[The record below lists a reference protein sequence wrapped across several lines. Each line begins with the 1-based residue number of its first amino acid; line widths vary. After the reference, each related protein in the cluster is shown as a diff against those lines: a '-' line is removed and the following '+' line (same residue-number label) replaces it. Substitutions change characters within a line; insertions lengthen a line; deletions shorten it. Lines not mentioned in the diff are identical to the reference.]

1 MPTCSPVLS
10 GMCNGAA
17 HCRRERLKHMLNV
30 DRRVLVQ
37 ISMAAVKLKF
47 LRSPTP
53 GPERGGKRKRGG
65 RRAPPSDAERS
76 DAEHRKAASPA
87 YCMVLVG
94 RSPGVTVEPL

>member
-1 MPTCSPVLS
+1 M
-10 GMCNGAA
+10 G
-17 HCRRERLKHMLNV
+17 
-30 DRRVLVQ
+30 
-37 ISMAAVKLKF
+37 MAAVKLKF

-53 GPERGGKRKRGG
+53 GPERGGEAQAGG
-65 RRAPPSDAERS
+65 GASPSDAERS